1 MSLNSIEEIIE
12 DIRQGKMVIL
22 MDDEGRENEGDL
34 IMAADRVRPE
44 DISFMARHAC
54 GLICLTLT
62 QERCQQLNL
71 PLMVQDNKTKNGT
84 AFTLS
89 IEAAT
94 GVTTG
99 ISAAD
104 RARTVEAAVAR
115 NATAAD
121 IVQPGHIFPLMAD
134 AAGVLNRAGHTE
146 AGCDLAR
153 LAGYEPSAVIV
164 EIMNPDGTMAR
175 RDDLEQFA
183 EQHDL
188 KMGTVED
195 LIHYRLSHDHTV
207 NRTSEKQITTQ
218 YGDFQL
224 SAFQDSVQGSTHL
237 ALTKGNITPDEPTLV
252 RVCNIEG
259 VRDILG
265 ITNPSLNIWS
275 IGEALARMEKEG
287 KGALILLDLPQDNQ
301 ALLDSARILEAGFAP
316 EPITAPQPSG
326 SGFTVIGTGCQMLRD
341 LGVGKMRLMH
351 SEIKYPGLAGFD
363 LEVVEFISGP
373 SNLD

>member
-34 IMAADRVRPE
+34 IMAADRVRAE

-62 QERCQQLNL
+62 QQRCEQLNL

-89 IEAAT
+89 IEATT

-104 RARTVEAAVAR
+104 RARTVQAAVAR

-134 AAGVLNRAGHTE
+134 PAGVLNRAGHTE

-175 RDDLEQFA
+175 RDDLEKFA
-183 EQHDL
+183 QEHDL

-195 LIHYRLSHDHTV
+195 LIHYRLSNDHTV
-207 NRTSEKQITTQ
+207 NRLSEKQITTQ

-224 SAFQDSVQGSTHL
+224 TAFEDEVQDATHL
-237 ALTKGNITPDEPTLV
+237 ALTKGDISPDEPTLV
-252 RVCNIEG
+252 RVCTIEG

-265 ITNPSLNIWS
+265 IESSGLDIWS
-275 IGEALARMEKEG
+275 IGEALARMEQEG
-287 KGALILLDLPQDNQ
+287 KGALILLDLPQNNRD
-301 ALLDSARILEAGFAP
+301 LLRSATILEPGFVPDPKPASAP
-316 EPITAPQPSG
+316 AG

-351 SEIKYPGLAGFD
+351 SEIRYPGMAGFG
-363 LEVVEFISGP
+363 LETVEFIPGP
-373 SNLD
+373 KS